1 MDTQYSGILV
11 GKQASLLWHI
21 YFIDLLMQWKPTS
34 DNVPNK
40 ITNFNNTVDGTELA
54 QSQVT

>member
-1 MDTQYSGILV
+1 MDTQYLGILV

-40 ITNFNNTVDGTELA
+40 ITSFNNTVDGTELA